1 MSTPPPVPPAGF
13 SLELSRLA
21 VRDLRRLDR
30 PVRERVL
37 QALERLVAPVP
48 TGDVR
53 ALSGS
58 SGEFRLRVG
67 DWRVRYELDTE
78 AELLIV
84 LRVLPRGRAYRD

>member
-1 MSTPPPVPPAGF
+1 VSTPSSVPPAGF
-13 SLELSRLA
+13 GLELTRQAL
-21 VRDLRRLDR
+21 RDLRRLDR

-53 ALSGS
+53 ALTGS
-58 SGEFRLRVG
+58 PGEFRLRVG

-78 AELLIV
+78 AELLVV